1 MRTCPSRADGSL
13 RALPRMWGSR
23 GHWELSASA
32 WVRGALLV
40 LLMGIV
46 SIVQVNFV
54 GDTTIYSLNAA
65 NIREELHE
73 SVVQNRPPTRGW
85 AERGANDAMNIRIA
99 IPYLV
104 EFLHKET
111 GIRVLQLYK
120 GIDLICIWLAL
131 IIFFAYLSEQFT
143 AWESALACL
152 YFAAILPLT
161 FAFHVYHPYDRASLV
176 AWLLAI
182 WCART
187 QRFWEFA
194 AVAILAVLIKYDA
207 IVLPGL
213 YFLGNA
219 TPQTWRKHL
228 FRSFAVGLILFAIF
242 LALFWLL
249 TGSYVREDYMHNILR
264 NLEMMIGTAIFYP
277 PTLAFGVPVV
287 LAILGYKSSDQFMR
301 ASVWF
306 AGMIVV
312 ILIVAVN
319 FEEVRCEQM
328 LLPLLAPAALCGLR
342 RILGEPSAQNYTPT
356 SGSRTSEQELRR
368 Q

>member
-1 MRTCPSRADGSL
+1 
-13 RALPRMWGSR
+13 
-23 GHWELSASA
+23 LSASA
-32 WVRGALLV
+32 WVRGSLLV

-46 SIVQVNFV
+46 SIVEVTFV
-54 GDTTIYSLNAA
+54 GDTTIYSLKAA

-73 SVVQNRPPTRGW
+73 SVVHNKPPVGGW
-85 AERGANDAMNIRIA
+85 AAHGANDAMNIRIA

-104 EFLHKET
+104 EFLHEET

-143 AWESALACL
+143 SWESALACL

-161 FAFHVYHPYDRASLV
+161 FALHAYHPYDRASLV

-182 WCART
+182 WCARA
-187 QRFWEFA
+187 RHFWKFS
-194 AVAILAVLIKYDA
+194 AVALVAVLIKYDA

-219 TPQTWRKHL
+219 TPQTWRKYL
-228 FRSFAVGLILFAIF
+228 SQSFAIGIILLTIF
-242 LALFWLL
+242 LGLFWLL
-249 TGSYVREDYMHNILR
+249 TGSYVREDYMDQILR
-264 NLEMMIGTAIFYP
+264 NFKMMIGTAIFYP
-277 PTLAFGVPVV
+277 PTLAFGLPVV

-301 ASVWF
+301 ASIWF
-306 AGMIVV
+306 AGMIAV

-328 LLPLLAPAALCGLR
+328 LIPLLAPAALCGLR
-342 RILGEPSAQNYTPT
+342 RILGEPGASQ
-356 SGSRTSEQELRR
+356 R
-368 Q
+368 QPRPANTLQI